1 VVLQFPKW
9 TDGRAY
15 SQGHVLRARLR
26 FAGEL
31 RASGDVL
38 VDMLPLLARTGFDA
52 VQLRHDQSEDS
63 ARRALTL
70 VTDHYQGDV
79 VQTRPLF
86 ARALP

>member
-1 VVLQFPKW
+1 
-9 TDGRAY
+9 
-15 SQGHVLRARLR
+15 
-26 FAGEL
+26 
-31 RASGDVL
+31 
-38 VDMLPLLARTGFDA
+38 